1 MASQIQDREWTRL
14 QGWISLIR
22 SLSASPG
29 WKKPAILVLVL
40 GVRAG
45 GLGESLGVELPPPD
59 TYRLVKGLL
68 WSLAPSPALTFL
80 WDFWTLP
87 PSQRHLCS
95 PWLPLHS
102 GHYWRRE
109 MPGAE
114 VQGPREG
121 SWLCP
126 NLWAHPSQTT
136 TLVEASISSHVEEAA
151 LGKFQGPSN
160 LTVFCPKSEG
170 IPEHLKASEK

>member
-1 MASQIQDREWTRL
+1 MESQLQDREWTRL

-22 SLSASPG
+22 SPSVSPG

-80 WDFWTLP
+80 WGFWNSP
-87 PSQRHLCS
+87 QPAPSL
-95 PWLPLHS
+95 LPLAATPY

-121 SWLCP
+121 AWLCP
-126 NLWAHPSQTT
+126 DLGAHHRQTT
-136 TLVEASISSHVEEAA
+136 TLVEASISSYVEEAA
-151 LGKFQGPSN
+151 LGKLQGPSN
-160 LTVFCPKSEG
+160 LTVFCPNSEG
-170 IPEHLKASEK
+170 IPERSKASEK

>member
-1 MASQIQDREWTRL
+1 MESQLQDREWTRP

-87 PSQRHLCS
+87 PASAIS
-95 PWLPLHS
+95 APLGCHS
-102 GHYWRRE
+102 IVVTTGGGKCQGLRFRA
-109 MPGAE
+109 PGR
-114 VQGPREG
+114 GPG
-121 SWLCP
+121 SVPTSGL
-126 NLWAHPSQTT
+126 
-136 TLVEASISSHVEEAA
+136 
-151 LGKFQGPSN
+151 
-160 LTVFCPKSEG
+160 
-170 IPEHLKASEK
+170 IPAKLLHWWEPPFPHM